1 MNKNY
6 LITIDGKHITGEDV
20 ETVSLSTLGNFGSQ
34 DGKFFITYEETEAT
48 GFAGD
53 VTTFT
58 VENENL
64 ATLERNGRTSSKLF
78 MEKGQKHMC
87 HYRTGAGNLVVG
99 ILAETIENRLTPKG
113 GEVKLKY
120 TLDLNSSVL
129 SVNELNITVKENR
142 ANARPC

>member
-1 MNKNY
+1 MNKKY
-6 LITIDGKHITGEDV
+6 LITIDGKHTAGKDV
-20 ETVSLSTLGNFGSQ
+20 ETVSLSTLGTFDAR

-58 VENENL
+58 VESENR
-64 ATLERNGRTSSKLF
+64 ATLERSGKTSSTLY

-87 HYRTGAGNLVVG
+87 HYRTGAGNLVIG
-99 ILAETIENRLTPKG
+99 ILADTIENQLTPKG
-113 GEVKLKY
+113 GQVKLRY

-129 SVNELNITVKENR
+129 STNELNITVKENQ
-142 ANARPC
+142 ANA